1 MVSASSR
8 WKRTGHAQCWLD
20 LRGAR
25 GGPLEDARTAL
36 LPPRQ
41 ERFIGVIYRPE
52 TELQSH
58 YARATHSPP
67 AASSWLVRKTCHEA
81 PPPRS
86 PALTRRCDPAPR

>member
-1 MVSASSR
+1 MFHQA
-8 WKRTGHAQCWLD
+8 GHAQCWLD

-25 GGPLEDARTAL
+25 GGALDDARNAL

-58 YARATHSPP
+58 YARATLPRQFDALLWLDRSRAVP
-67 AASSWLVRKTCHEA
+67 AFPA
-81 PPPRS
+81 S
-86 PALTRRCDPAPR
+86 PAPGPTETWPAGL